1 MPAFL
6 QDNELKLDRLGLTL
20 SLISFMLLISAYGF
34 YFEYNRIDDTI
45 SEKIAVGLSI
55 VNPSDSVGLSFE
67 EQNEVFINEPRAILL
82 VYLVSLLLGLISFFR
97 LILFRIR
104 GIDTH
109 NSAGLT
115 ALSIGLVT
123 SNIYLIVTSGLLAD
137 V

>member
-1 MPAFL
+1 
-6 QDNELKLDRLGLTL
+6 
-20 SLISFMLLISAYGF
+20 MLLISAYGF